1 MLLSDEVTRFLNYL
15 IVEKGLAQNTL
26 DAYRSDLERFG
37 EFLDLEDTDVE
48 RATEDTVARYVAWLF
63 NAGYSPRSIMRYSS
77 ALRHFYRFLSE
88 EGRVS
93 ENPTDIL
100 ESPRAFKL
108 LPKYLTDSEVE
119 QLLNMP
125 DVETPL
131 GVRDKAMMELLYATG
146 LRVSELVGLK
156 LNDLNL
162 DACFLITFG
171 KGSKERLVPFTTT
184 ARDWIIRYR
193 DEARTVLLRDQT
205 KTSFILFLNRLGGPL
220 TRQGFWK
227 ILKGYARRMGIGDKL
242 SPHTLRHTFATHLLE
257 HGADLRAVQM
267 MLGHSAIST
276 TEIYTHIS
284 MERLKRV
291 YFDFHPRAS
300 EEE

>member
-1 MLLSDEVTRFLNYL
+1 MLIADAVNSFLNYL

-37 EFLDLEDTDVE
+37 DFLELEGTEVE

-77 ALRHFYRFLSE
+77 ALRHFYRFLTE
-88 EGRVS
+88 EGHIS

-108 LPKYLTDSEVE
+108 LPKYLTDSEVD

-125 DVETPL
+125 DVETSL
-131 GVRDKAMMELLYATG
+131 GVRDKAMLELLYATG

-162 DACFLITFG
+162 DECFLITFG
-171 KGSKERLVPFTTT
+171 KGSKERLVPFTTA
-184 ARDWIIRYR
+184 ARDWVIRYR
-193 DEARTVLLRDQT
+193 DTARSELLKEQ
-205 KTSFILFLNRLGGPL
+205 SSYILFLNRLGGPL

-227 ILKGYARRMGIGDKL
+227 ILKGYAKRIGIADKL

-291 YFDFHPRAS
+291 YFDFHPRATDD
-300 EEE
+300 E

>member
-1 MLLSDEVTRFLNYL
+1 MVSLQQGIDRFLNYL
-15 IVEKGLAQNTL
+15 IVEKGLARNTL
-26 DAYRSDLERFG
+26 DAYRGDLERFG
-37 EFLDLEDTDVE
+37 EFLEQEDTTME
-48 RATEDTVARYVAWLF
+48 RATEDTVARYVAWLY

-77 ALRHFYRFLSE
+77 ALRHFYRFLTE
-88 EGRVS
+88 EGILV

-108 LPKYLTDSEVE
+108 LPKYLTDSEVDA
-119 QLLNMP
+119 LLNLP

-131 GVRDKAMMELLYATG
+131 GLRDKAMVELLYATG

-162 DACFLITFG
+162 EECFLITFG
-171 KGSKERLVPFTTT
+171 KGSKERLVPFTTA
-184 ARDWIIRYR
+184 ARDWVIRYR
-193 DEARTVLLRDQT
+193 DEARTVLL
-205 KTSFILFLNRLGGPL
+205 KEKSSHMLFLNRLGGPL

-227 ILKGYARRMGIGDKL
+227 ILKGYGLRIGIRDKL

-291 YFDFHPRAS
+291 YFDFHPRAT

>member
-1 MLLSDEVTRFLNYL
+1 MVSLQQGIDRFLNYL
-15 IVEKGLAQNTL
+15 IVEKGLARNTL
-26 DAYRSDLERFG
+26 DAYQGDLERFG
-37 EFLDLEDTDVE
+37 EFLEHEDTTME
-48 RATEDTVARYVAWLF
+48 RATEDTVARYVAWLY

-77 ALRHFYRFLSE
+77 ALRHFYRFLTE
-88 EGRVS
+88 EGILA

-108 LPKYLTDSEVE
+108 LPKYLTDSEVDA
-119 QLLNMP
+119 LLNLP

-131 GVRDKAMMELLYATG
+131 GLRDKAMVELLYATG

-162 DACFLITFG
+162 EECFLITFG
-171 KGSKERLVPFTTT
+171 KGSKERLVPFTTA
-184 ARDWIIRYR
+184 ARDWVIRYR
-193 DEARTVLLRDQT
+193 DEARPALL
-205 KTSFILFLNRLGGPL
+205 KGKSSHMLFLNRLGGAL

-227 ILKGYARRMGIGDKL
+227 ILKAYGLRIGIRDKL

-291 YFDFHPRAS
+291 YFDFHPRAT
-300 EEE
+300 EED